1 MKKIIAILLIA
12 FTLLSFGVCVCA
24 EEETG
29 ADTPLTEE
37 LEEGGALTAEG
48 ETEATASNE
57 SFPEENSDTGV
68 IFDAIFEN
76 ISEILSVLTFAISV
90 ILTLLYKKGLMP
102 TLGGALGSI
111 NSTVESFSEKA
122 EIGIASAEEAVRR
135 IDGRIEDMGGIIE
148 TVSATLGEID
158 KRIFELEEKRSDG
171 ESIRVMMRSQVEELW
186 EIFSSSEL
194 SEISKKTLEEK
205 LTVIREHLNSD
216 K

>member
-1 MKKIIAILLIA
+1 
-12 FTLLSFGVCVCA
+12 
-24 EEETG
+24 
-29 ADTPLTEE
+29 
-37 LEEGGALTAEG
+37 
-48 ETEATASNE
+48 
-57 SFPEENSDTGV
+57 
-68 IFDAIFEN
+68 
-76 ISEILSVLTFAISV
+76 
-90 ILTLLYKKGLMP
+90 MP